1 MNCNSFTNLPK
12 IIHPKPSNN
21 NNNNSSAKPSPSQPT
36 NAITTT
42 DSTRRK
48 LVTTFLATTSLAA
61 AAQLHQPASASAA
74 PAQTWGVRS
83 HIFERFFQ
91 PDLSPEESVE
101 RIRQTAEGLH
111 SIRDMMD
118 AMAWRFIL
126 FYIRLKQ
133 DYLDKDLKIAMAVV
147 PQGKRKDYVVKANE
161 LVENMS
167 QLDKFIRSPKVYES
181 YLYYEK
187 TLDSIDDLVQ
197 FLA

>member
-1 MNCNSFTNLPK
+1 MSCRSSFTNPPTIL
-12 IIHPKPSNN
+12 HSKPSAN
-21 NNNNSSAKPSPSQPT
+21 PPT
-36 NAITTT
+36 NAAIIIT
-42 DSTRRK
+42 DRRK

-61 AAQLHQPASASAA
+61 SAQLIHDPA
-74 PAQTWGVRS
+74 PALAQSWGTRS
-83 HIFERFFQ
+83 HIFERYFQ

-118 AMAWRFIL
+118 AMVWRFVL

-133 DYLDKDLKIAMAVV
+133 NYLDKDLKIAMAVV
-147 PQGKRKDYVVKANE
+147 PQGKKKEYVAKANE

-167 QLDKFIRSPKVYES
+167 QLDKYIRSPKVYES

-187 TLDSIDDLVQ
+187 TLESIDDLVLM
-197 FLA
+197 LA